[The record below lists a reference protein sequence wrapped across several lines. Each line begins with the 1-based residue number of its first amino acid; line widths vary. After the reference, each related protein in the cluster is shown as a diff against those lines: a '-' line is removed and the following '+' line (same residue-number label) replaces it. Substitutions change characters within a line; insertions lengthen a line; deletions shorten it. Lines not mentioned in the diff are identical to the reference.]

1 MSKMLESVKSPRD
14 LDGMSYEQLEQL
26 SGEIRKSLI
35 STVSSNG
42 GHLASNLG
50 VVELTLALHR
60 VFHMPE
66 DKIVFDVG
74 HQSYIHKMITGRYDR
89 FSTLRSYGGLSG
101 FPKRNESPYDC
112 FETGHAS
119 TAISAALGLA
129 RARDYRNEHYDV
141 IAVVGDGA
149 LTGGMCYEALN
160 DAGNSKT
167 KMIVVLNDNE
177 MSIAPNVGALSQ
189 YLTRLRISAGWQS
202 AKQHVRH
209 LNQIPVIGKPLYRTI
224 HGVKKVLRS
233 LVVRDNETG
242 FFEALGFEYYGP
254 INGHNIEEMEKAF
267 RQARKRKGPCVI
279 QVLTKKGYG
288 YDKAEERP
296 EAFHGTPPFYVETGY
311 RIDKPQSPSWGHI
324 MADTLADMSEKDNR
338 IVAITAA
345 MKLGT
350 GLDHFAERF
359 PDRLIDVGI
368 AEEHAATMAAG
379 LASGGMRPYV
389 AVYASFFQRCYDQ
402 MIHDVCMQHLPVV
415 FLLDRSG
422 IGGEDGQTHHG
433 LFDFSMTIPVPGMN
447 VLAPSSS
454 EELISMLKWSL
465 KQDDPCVIRYPKSI
479 KAVVPQKQG
488 CSFEAGKW
496 EVLKEGRD
504 TILLAVGSMVPK
516 AMDTAH
522 ILESRGISACVVN
535 CSTVKPLDREYLASI
550 PHGISVYTMEEH
562 MQAGG
567 FGEYVSRYCL
577 DMNYTVPSYS
587 YAVQDCYIQHGD
599 HERLIR
605 EAKLDAESLAEDIYN
620 RMKGEKTGGR

>member
-1 MSKMLESVKSPRD
+1 MSKMLEKVKSPRD
-14 LDGMSYEQLEQL
+14 LDGMSYVQLEQL
-26 SGEIRKSLI
+26 AGEIRKSLI

-101 FPKRNESPYDC
+101 FPKRSESPYDC

-129 RARDYRNEHYDV
+129 RARDYRNEHFDV

-209 LNQIPVIGKPLYRTI
+209 LNQIPVIGKPLYRII
-224 HGVKKVLRS
+224 HSAKRVLRS

-324 MADTLADMSEKDNR
+324 MADTLADMSDKDDR

-359 PDRLIDVGI
+359 PERLIDVGI

-433 LFDFSMTIPVPGMN
+433 LFDFSMTIPVPGMT

-454 EELISMLKWSL
+454 EELIGMLKWTL
-465 KQDDPCVIRYPKSI
+465 EQDGPCVIRYPKSI
-479 KAVVPQKQG
+479 KAVLPQKKG
-488 CSFEAGKW
+488 CSFVAGKW
-496 EVLKEGRD
+496 EELKEGKD
-504 TILLAVGSMVPK
+504 VALLAVGSMVPK

-522 ILESRGISACVVN
+522 ILETRGISASVVN
-535 CSTVKPLDREYLASI
+535 CSTVKPLDRQYLASI
-550 PHGISVYTMEEH
+550 TKEVQVYTMEEH
-562 MQAGG
+562 MLAGG

-577 DMNYTVPSYS
+577 DMGYTVPSCS

-620 RMKGEKTGGR
+620 RMKGEKAGG

>member
-1 MSKMLESVKSPRD
+1 MLEKIHSPRD
-14 LDGMSYEQLEQL
+14 LDGMSYEQLDQL
-26 SGEIRKSLI
+26 AGEVRKTLI

-50 VVELTLALHR
+50 AVELTLALHR
-60 VFHMPE
+60 VFRMPE
-66 DKIVFDVG
+66 DKIIFDVG
-74 HQSYIHKMITGRYDR
+74 HQSYVHKLITGRYDR

-101 FPKRNESPYDC
+101 FPKRSESIYDC

-119 TAISAALGLA
+119 TAISAALGMA
-129 RARDYRNEHYDV
+129 RARDYQNENYDV

-167 KMIVVLNDNE
+167 KMIVILNDNE

-209 LNQIPVIGKPLYRTI
+209 LNQIPLIGRPLYKVI
-224 HGVKKVLRS
+224 HGTKKMVRS
-233 LVVRDNETG
+233 LIVKDNETG
-242 FFEALGFEYYGP
+242 FFEALGFNYYGP
-254 INGHNIEEMEKAF
+254 INGHDIEEMEKAF
-267 RQARKRKGPCVI
+267 RQARKGKGPCVI

-311 RIDKPQSPSWGHI
+311 RIDKPASPSWGHI
-324 MADTLADMSEKDNR
+324 MADTLADMSVKDNR

-379 LASGGMRPYV
+379 LAAGGMRPYV

-402 MIHDVCMQHLPVV
+402 MIHDVCMQNLPVV

-433 LFDFSMTIPVPGMN
+433 LFDFSMALPIPGMTI
-447 VLAPSSS
+447 LAPSSS
-454 EELISMLKWSL
+454 GELISMLQWTL
-465 KQDDPCVIRYPKSI
+465 EHEGPCLIRYPKSV
-479 KAVVPQKQG
+479 KPFSQSEL
-488 CSFEAGKW
+488 CCPFTTGKW
-496 EVLKEGRD
+496 QELKKGSD
-504 TILLAVGSMVPK
+504 VILLAVGSMVPR
-516 AMDTAH
+516 ALDTAE
-522 ILESRGISACVVN
+522 ILEQKGISTGVMN
-535 CSTVKPLDREYLASI
+535 CSSVKPLDEKYLASI
-550 PHGISVYTMEEH
+550 PHTVQVYTMEEH
-562 MQAGG
+562 MMTGG
-567 FGEYVSRYCL
+567 FGEYVSRYCA
-577 DMNYTVPSYS
+577 DRGYVIPTGC
-587 YAVQDCYIQHGD
+587 YAVKECYIPHGD
-599 HERLIR
+599 HERLMK
-605 EAKLDAESLAEDIYN
+605 EAGLNADSLAKDIFH
-620 RMKGEKTGGR
+620 RKKGDISCE

>member
-1 MSKMLESVKSPRD
+1 MTKMLENIHSPRD
-14 LDGMSYEQLEQL
+14 LDGMSYEQLGHL
-26 SGEIRKSLI
+26 AGEIRKSLI

-60 VFHMPE
+60 VFHMPD
-66 DKIVFDVG
+66 DKIIFDVG
-74 HQSYIHKMITGRYDR
+74 HQSYVHKIITGRYDR

-101 FPKRNESPYDC
+101 FPKRSESIYDC

-119 TAISAALGLA
+119 TAISAALGMA
-129 RARDYRNEHYDV
+129 RARDYQKDNYDV

-167 KMIVVLNDNE
+167 KMIVILNDNE

-209 LNQIPVIGKPLYRTI
+209 LNQIPLIGRPLYKVI
-224 HGVKKVLRS
+224 HGTKKMLRS
-233 LVVRDNETG
+233 LIVKDNETG
-242 FFEALGFEYYGP
+242 FFEALGFEYFGP
-254 INGHNIEEMEKAF
+254 INGHDIEEMEKTF
-267 RQARKRKGPCVI
+267 RQARKGKGPCVI

-311 RIDKPQSPSWGHI
+311 RIDKPAAPSWGHI
-324 MADTLADMSEKDNR
+324 MADTLADLSETDNR

-379 LASGGMRPYV
+379 LAAGGMRPYV

-402 MIHDVCMQHLPVV
+402 MVHDICMQNLPVI

-422 IGGEDGQTHHG
+422 IGGEDGRTHHG
-433 LFDFSMTIPVPGMN
+433 LLDFSMTLPIPGMT
-447 VLAPSSS
+447 VLAPSTS
-454 EELISMLKWSL
+454 EELVSMIKWTL
-465 KQDDPCVIRYPKSI
+465 KQDGPCMIRYPKS
-479 KAVVPQKQG
+479 
-488 CSFEAGKW
+488 
-496 EVLKEGRD
+496 
-504 TILLAVGSMVPK
+504 
-516 AMDTAH
+516 
-522 ILESRGISACVVN
+522 
-535 CSTVKPLDREYLASI
+535 VKPFLR
-550 PHGISVYTMEEH
+550 
-562 MQAGG
+562 
-567 FGEYVSRYCL
+567 
-577 DMNYTVPSYS
+577 
-587 YAVQDCYIQHGD
+587 
-599 HERLIR
+599 
-605 EAKLDAESLAEDIYN
+605 
-620 RMKGEKTGGR
+620 